1 MGLIEEVE
9 KRNQPPKPAILV
21 MCEEA
26 KEAGADIIELLK
38 WLWAHEL
45 RHHEIA
51 VVPKLV
57 AYGVRTVKELEG
69 LDVTDVFELALSPV
83 EERILASAILGLPAE
98 RAAKAE
104 AERAERA
111 AKAEAERA
119 KRAAKAEAERAE
131 RAEQAERAA
140 RRRERETEEEMR
152 RSAKRSRS
160 VWAKVANFCRGR

>member
-69 LDVTDVFELALSPV
+69 LDVTDVFELGLSPV

-111 AKAEAERA
+111 
-119 KRAAKAEAERAE
+119 
-131 RAEQAERAA
+131 EQAERAA
-140 RRRERETEEEMR
+140 LRRERETEEEMR
-152 RSAKRSRS
+152 RAAKRSRS
-160 VWAKVANFCRGR
+160 VWAKVANFCRGK